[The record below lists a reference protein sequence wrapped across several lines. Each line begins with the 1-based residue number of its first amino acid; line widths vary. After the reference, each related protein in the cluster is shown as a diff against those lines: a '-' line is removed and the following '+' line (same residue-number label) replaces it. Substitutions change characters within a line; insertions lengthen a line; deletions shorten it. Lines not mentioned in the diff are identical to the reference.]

1 MKKVI
6 YSIAILFAF
15 ALTAC
20 NPVED
25 YTEQNAVNIE
35 GDQIDATL
43 VPDTLED
50 GRFTNLVKVTVHTK
64 GTAQISNGKQTIKA
78 NYADLIM
85 REVGDND
92 TVYIKVLCAN
102 GNIVEKKYTVKVD
115 TLYHPLPVLETIV
128 WQGEQSCGEWDGAS
142 LRFSDTEGKLPTL
155 SDDTYDWMVGKK
167 MCVDISAVNGE
178 GTTIRVTNGWWST
191 VYVSDT
197 EVHAGDK
204 FVFEFT
210 QEMANECKKGG
221 LGKDLLFVSN
231 KGLTITKFYYEL

>member
-35 GDQIDATL
+35 GEQIDATL
-43 VPDTLED
+43 VPEQLEN
-50 GRFTNLVKVTVHTK
+50 GTFGNLVKVTVHTK

-92 TVYIKVLCAN
+92 TIFIKVLCAN

-115 TLYHPLPVLETIV
+115 VLNHPLPVLETIV
-128 WQGEQSCGEWDGAS
+128 WEGEETGGGWSGT
-142 LRFSDTEGKLPTL
+142 LRFCVPNTNEGVLPYL
-155 SDDTYDWMVGKK
+155 SDEKYDWMKGKK
-167 MCVDISAVNGE
+167 MSLDIKEATPDATLRI
-178 GTTIRVTNGWWST
+178 TTGWWS
-191 VYVSDT
+191 VQACEDIPIVDAPCKIQFEMPADFLDKCKT
-197 EVHAGDK
+197 EH
-204 FVFEFT
+204 
-210 QEMANECKKGG
+210 
-221 LGKDLLFVSN
+221 LLFTGNGSY
-231 KGLTITKFYYEL
+231 TITKFYYEL

>member
-43 VPDTLED
+43 VQED
-50 GRFTNLVKVTVHTK
+50 GDNLVKVTVHTH

-85 REVGDND
+85 REMGEN
-92 TVYIKVLCAN
+92 TVYIKVLCAD
-102 GNIVEKKYTVKVD
+102 GRIVEKQYPITVTKM
-115 TLYHPLPVLETIV
+115 THPLPVLETVV
-128 WQGEQSCGEWDGAS
+128 WEGEETGGGWSGT
-142 LRFSDTEGKLPTL
+142 LRFCVGQTNEGVLPYL
-155 SDDTYDWMVGKK
+155 PDEKYDWMKGKK
-167 MCVDISAVNGE
+167 MSLDIKEATPDATLRI
-178 GTTIRVTNGWWST
+178 TTGWWS
-191 VYVSDT
+191 VQVGEDIPI
-197 EVHAGDK
+197 VDAPCK
-204 FVFEFT
+204 IQFEMPADFLDV
-210 QEMANECKKGG
+210 CKSQH
-221 LGKDLLFVSN
+221 LLFTGNGSY
-231 KGLTITKFYYEL
+231 TITKFYYEL

>member
-43 VPDTLED
+43 VQED
-50 GRFTNLVKVTVHTK
+50 GDNLVKVTVHTK

-85 REVGDND
+85 REMGEN
-92 TVYIKVLCAN
+92 TVYIKVLCAD
-102 GNIVEKKYTVKVD
+102 GRIVEKQYPITVTKM
-115 TLYHPLPVLETIV
+115 THPLPVLETVV
-128 WQGEQSCGEWDGAS
+128 WEGEETGGGWSGT
-142 LRFSDTEGKLPTL
+142 LRFCVGQTNEGVLPYL
-155 SDDTYDWMVGKK
+155 PDETYDWMKGKK
-167 MCVDISAVNGE
+167 MSLDIKEATPDATLRI
-178 GTTIRVTNGWWST
+178 TTGWWS
-191 VYVSDT
+191 VQVGEDIPI
-197 EVHAGDK
+197 VDAPCK
-204 FVFEFT
+204 IQFEMPADFLDV
-210 QEMANECKKGG
+210 CKSQH
-221 LGKDLLFVSN
+221 LLFTGNGSY
-231 KGLTITKFYYEL
+231 TITKFYYEL

>member
-43 VPDTLED
+43 VQED
-50 GRFTNLVKVTVHTK
+50 GDNLVKVTVHTH

-85 REVGDND
+85 REMGEN
-92 TVYIKVLCAN
+92 TVYIKVLCAD
-102 GNIVEKKYTVKVD
+102 GRIVEKQYPITVTKM
-115 TLYHPLPVLETIV
+115 THPLPVLETVV
-128 WQGEQSCGEWDGAS
+128 WEGEETGGGWSGT
-142 LRFSDTEGKLPTL
+142 LRFCVGQTNEGVLPYL
-155 SDDTYDWMVGKK
+155 PDETYDWMKGKK
-167 MCVDISAVNGE
+167 MSLDIKEATPDATLRI
-178 GTTIRVTNGWWST
+178 TTGWWS
-191 VYVSDT
+191 VQVGEDIPI
-197 EVHAGDK
+197 VGAPCK
-204 FVFEFT
+204 IQFEMPADFLDV
-210 QEMANECKKGG
+210 CKSQH
-221 LGKDLLFVSN
+221 LLFTGNGSY
-231 KGLTITKFYYEL
+231 TITKFYYEL